1 MSNQKY
7 VLDGEGRPTKVPNFV
22 NVVYIQNRDRL

>member
-1 MSNQKY
+1 MSNQKH
-7 VLDGEGRPTKVPNFV
+7 VLHGEGRSTEVPNFV